1 LEHDHSRFRRVM
13 DNLLPKVDSL
23 SEYDEDEIQ
32 TVCEEIYAL
41 LERVDHHDKEEIA
54 LLQDSMWLDE
64 GGEG

>member
-1 LEHDHSRFRRVM
+1 M

-41 LERVDHHDKEEIA
+41 LDRVDHHDKEEIA